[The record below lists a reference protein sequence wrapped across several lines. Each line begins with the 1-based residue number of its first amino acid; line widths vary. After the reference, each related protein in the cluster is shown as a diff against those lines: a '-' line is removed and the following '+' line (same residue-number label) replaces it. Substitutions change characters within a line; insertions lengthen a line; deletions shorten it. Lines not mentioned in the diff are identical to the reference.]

1 MDWKWFYTSLDGRIG
16 RKQFWIGAILLG
28 IAGLIVGYIIMAIFG
43 VGMMNFISAAN
54 SDTSTAD
61 MMALMTRSA
70 WANLVVYLLMLYPA
84 AAMMIKRRHD
94 RGNSGL
100 DVWIY
105 LGIAVLMIL
114 VQALGVG
121 YAVSEVAGIEM
132 VTPSGWMSIIGALVG
147 IFALYLLV
155 VCGFLKGNEGDN
167 AYGADPL
174 A

>member
-16 RKQFWIGAILLG
+16 RKQFWIGSILLG
-28 IAGLIVGYIIMAIFG
+28 IAGFIVGYIVMSIFG
-43 VGMMNFISAAN
+43 VGMMSFVAAVN
-54 SDTSTAD
+54 SDTSATD
-61 MMALMTRSA
+61 LMALTTRSA
-70 WANLVVYLLMLYPA
+70 WANLVVYLILLYPV
-84 AAMMIKRRHD
+84 AAMTIKRRHD
-94 RGNSGL
+94 RGSSGL

-105 LGIAVLMIL
+105 LAVAVLMLL

-121 YAVSEVAGIEM
+121 YAVSEVAGIQM
-132 VTPSGWMSIIGALVG
+132 VTPTGWVSVVGMLVG

-155 VCGFLKGNEGDN
+155 VCGFLKGNAGDN